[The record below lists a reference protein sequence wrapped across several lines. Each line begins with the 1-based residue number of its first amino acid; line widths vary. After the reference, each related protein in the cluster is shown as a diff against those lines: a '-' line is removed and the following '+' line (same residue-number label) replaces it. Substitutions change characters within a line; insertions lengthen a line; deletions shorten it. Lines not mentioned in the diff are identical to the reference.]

1 MHEANDTGNQPA
13 ATVQARRDRLV
24 RRIVVGVVI
33 AAIVLAGAEFIIH
46 PFFSAS
52 LPPASSGGPAIATS
66 SSPNLAKVRINGV
79 ELALHIAVNGPY
91 FLSELLPV
99 DVTLTNYA
107 GPSLTLNGAPV
118 PSPCGSALWFITTG
132 GGAPHYT
139 LPNAQ
144 THSCP
149 AAMGGLILPTGRSLT
164 IHFMLP
170 LADSG
175 SITLTGQ
182 TSFMVV
188 TPQSAG
194 GQSITFTEGPFAGH
208 WPSLHINV
216 SSQVPANRKALSL
229 RVAEPNI
236 LVSAPPALRSQLVY
250 IWNIACNEGGG
261 TMITGNYAWEALK
274 TEKINDQ
281 WCSGTNRIWTVSVG
295 APGYSIVSLS
305 NSKVQPTLYE

>member
-1 MHEANDTGNQPA
+1 MHDAKDKGNQPA
-13 ATVQARRDRLV
+13 VTGQARRDQLV
-24 RRIVVGVVI
+24 KRIVVGVVI

-46 PFFSAS
+46 PFFSS
-52 LPPASSGGPAIATS
+52 SPPPASSGGPAITAS
-66 SSPNLAKVRINGV
+66 SSPNLAKVRVNGV

-99 DVTLTNYA
+99 DVTLTNYT
-107 GPSLTLNGAPV
+107 GPSLTLNGLPV
-118 PSPCGSALWFITTG
+118 PSPCGSALWVMTTG

-149 AAMGGLILPTGRSLT
+149 ARMGGLILPTGRSLT
-164 IHFMLP
+164 IHFLLA

-175 SITLTGQ
+175 RITLTGQ

-188 TPQSAG
+188 TPQPGG
-194 GQSITFTEGPFAGH
+194 GQSISFTDGPFAGH

-216 SSQVPANRKALSL
+216 GSQVPANRKVLSL

-236 LVSAPPALRSQLVY
+236 LVTAPSALRSQLVY
-250 IWNIACNEGGG
+250 IWNISCNEGGG
-261 TMITGNYAWEALK
+261 TMITGNYRWEALK

-281 WCSGTNRIWTVSVG
+281 WCSGTNRLWTVSVG
-295 APGYSIVSLS
+295 APGYAIVSLS
-305 NSKVQPTLYE
+305 NGKQPPAY